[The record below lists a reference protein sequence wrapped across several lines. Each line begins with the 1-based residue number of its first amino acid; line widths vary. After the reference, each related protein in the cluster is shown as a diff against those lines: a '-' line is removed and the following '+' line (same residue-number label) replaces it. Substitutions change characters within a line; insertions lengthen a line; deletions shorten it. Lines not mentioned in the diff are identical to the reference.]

1 MILVQCVLHNLEV
14 NCRHLCSGIWFMLLN
29 LCSNRKQDVH
39 AHTAPIKHIRFS
51 TVPMNNRVPDVQEYR
66 CFLTPPPPVRCFFR
80 TPPGEDKDATHTL
93 HLLPFFICLHF
104 SGGGR
109 MFGLAATCTMT

>member
-1 MILVQCVLHNLEV
+1 MSTHT
-14 NCRHLCSGIWFMLLN
+14 
-29 LCSNRKQDVH
+29 H
-39 AHTAPIKHIRFS
+39 AFS
-51 TVPMNNRVPDVQEYR
+51 SHQKRQIFNMNSSVPDVQEYR
-66 CFLTPPPPVRCFFR
+66 CFLNPPTGEMFFR
-80 TPPGEDKDATHTL
+80 TPPGEDKEAKHAL